1 MRNGRWRYWGP
12 LAIVLILAFA
22 LRLWGVKQGLPYV
35 YNIDEY
41 GHFVPEA
48 VAMFHHGLNPH
59 YFINPPALT
68 YLLHVIFAIWLG
80 GRVSV
85 THEFA
90 LHPDRL
96 FLLARITVA
105 LLGTLS
111 VWLLYLVGA
120 RLFDRAVGLLAS
132 AAMAFAFLPV
142 FYAHLALN
150 DVPTLAPLTLSLL
163 GTAGILRRGR
173 TFDYLL
179 AGAGLGLAS
188 ATKYTAGVVI
198 LPLLAAAVARYLDG
212 RAGARGEASQADGRE
227 GARGGA
233 AEADERADVEERPA
247 RANGRPGARRDV
259 AIGLG
264 IALVAA
270 LGAYLIANPYSLL
283 DFHLFID
290 ELKRQSSYTEMS
302 RASWIGAPKQGSFIY
317 YLWSFTWGLGWI
329 PALAALGGAVSIWR
343 GQRRVG
349 WVLVPVA
356 ILYLLFLSLQG
367 RYFGRWLLPIFPIA
381 CLLAAYFSLE
391 VAGWATRRAPQLRA
405 GYIALAVIALAAQ
418 GIVHSIHSGLLLSRA
433 DTRNLARAWVVKN
446 IPAGARIVVEPVVPN
461 AWLDETGRPGAG
473 AARWVKYPTLRVL
486 LNPSSGTP
494 EPTHQ
499 TVLLE
504 NYEST
509 LGPALISYYER
520 NDYCWVVS
528 GYTQSGRA
536 FADPKTLPDAIA
548 YYRELERQGEVVYHV
563 SPYASGESSPG
574 NGGLAQSRVAFNFDW
589 TFDYYPLAFHRP
601 GPEMTIYRL
610 RGGRCASV
618 TGRAGSSA

>member
-12 LAIVLILAFA
+12 LTLVLILAFA
-22 LRLWGVKQGLPYV
+22 LRLWGIKQGLPFL
-35 YNIDEY
+35 YNVDEY

-48 VAMFHHGLNPH
+48 VAMFHHGLNPR

-80 GRVSV
+80 GRVGV

-96 FLLARITVA
+96 FLVARITVA
-105 LLGTLS
+105 LLGTIS

-120 RLFDRAVGLLAS
+120 RLFNRAVGLLAS
-132 AAMAFAFLPV
+132 AVMAVAFLPV
-142 FYAHLALN
+142 FYGHLALN

-173 TFDYLL
+173 MLDYLM
-179 AGAGLGLAS
+179 AGAGLGLAG
-188 ATKYTAGVVI
+188 ATKYTAGVMV

-212 RAGARGEASQADGRE
+212 RAG
-227 GARGGA
+227 
-233 AEADERADVEERPA
+233 VEERPA
-247 RANGRPGARRDV
+247 RANGRAGVRRDV
-259 AIGLG
+259 AIGFG
-264 IALVAA
+264 VALVAA

-290 ELKRQSSYTEMS
+290 ELKLQSSYTEMS
-302 RASWIGAPKQGSFIY
+302 RASWIGGPRQGSFIY

-356 ILYLLFLSLQG
+356 VLYLLFLSLQG

-391 VAGWATRRAPQLRA
+391 LAGWAARRAPRMRV
-405 GYIALAVIALAAQ
+405 GFTALAVIALAAQ
-418 GIVHSIHSGLLLSRA
+418 GIVYSIHSGLLLSRA
-433 DTRNLARAWVVKN
+433 DTRNLARAWLVRN

-461 AWLDETGRPGAG
+461 AWLDETGRLGAG
-473 AARWVKYPTLRVL
+473 AVRWVKYPTLRVL

-494 EPTHQ
+494 EPTHR

-536 FADPKTLPDAIA
+536 FADPQIVPDAIA
-548 YYRELERQGEVVYHV
+548 YYRELERQGEVVYRV
-563 SPYASGESSPG
+563 SPYGSGKSSPG
-574 NGGLAQSRVAFNFDW
+574 NNSPVKSRVPFNFDW

-610 RGGRCASV
+610 RGGRCASA
-618 TGRAGSSA
+618 TGQAERSA